1 MGTLGMNDVE
11 YESHDTEIWSFG
23 QFLQKMGGF
32 LLNRRLTPMDFEQKF
47 VFYKTHK
54 NSYTGPLGTSNPE
67 YGGHCQEIQSSDQFL
82 PKTDDFR

>member
-1 MGTLGMNDVE
+1 
-11 YESHDTEIWSFG
+11 
-23 QFLQKMGGF
+23 
-32 LLNRRLTPMDFEQKF
+32 MDFEQKF

-67 YGGHCQEIQSSDQFL
+67 YGGHCQEIQSSDQFV